1 MQMLTRF
8 ISWMALLSCLTLAAC
23 AGYSPPRTVVGMGK
37 AELLAVMGSPERE
50 GKSATGSRLEF
61 PRGPYGQHTW
71 FVYLDA
77 AGTVTRTEQVL
88 TKENFA
94 RISEGMTQDDVRQ
107 LLGRPSESF
116 LLGRDR
122 GIVWNYRYENNDC
135 LWFQVEITQQQQV
148 RSTGFGEPPEC
159 SKSDNRS

>member
-1 MQMLTRF
+1 MLTRF
-8 ISWMALLSCLTLAAC
+8 VSWLAPLSCLALAAC
-23 AGYSPPRTVVGMGK
+23 AGYFPPSTAVGMGR
-37 AELLAVMGSPERE
+37 AELLAVMGPPDMEAPL
-50 GKSATGSRLEF
+50 ATGSRLEF
-61 PRGPYGQHTW
+61 PRGPYGKHTW

-94 RISEGMTQDDVRQ
+94 RISEGMAQDDVRQ

-122 GIVWNYRYENNDC
+122 GIVWNYRYVNNDC
-135 LWFQVEITQQQQV
+135 LWFQVEISQLRQV

-159 SKSDNRS
+159 SKSDSHL